1 MYESPNVNLDN
12 PLINLIG
19 DTMEILGTMKPQLLV
34 LRKQTPL
41 HGKMLYIR
49 HSITG
54 SNFSGGRRGRDRMVV
69 GYTTT
74 CAISAY
80 HH

>member
-1 MYESPNVNLDN
+1 
-12 PLINLIG
+12 
-19 DTMEILGTMKPQLLV
+19 
-34 LRKQTPL
+34 
-41 HGKMLYIR
+41 MLYIR

-74 CAISAY
+74 CENLQTEILVWFGVWCVLPLSTILQYIAAAGFTGGGNRNT
-80 HH
+80 